1 MKVDFDQLGK
11 ETRIWIYQ
19 SNQEIS
25 PDLID
30 AIQADVEAFVNGWS
44 AHQQPLAAF
53 GSVFHRRFIV
63 LMVDET
69 FTKASGCSI
78 DTSVA
83 FIRKLEEDY
92 DLILFDRMT
101 FSYLLGNII
110 HTVPKDQFA
119 KLYADGVINED
130 TLVFDNLIKT
140 KSEWENWK
148 KPLGESWL
156 KRFV

>member
-1 MKVDFDQLGK
+1 MKVDFDQLGD
-11 ETRIWIYQ
+11 EARIWIFQ
-19 SNQEIS
+19 NVQEIP

-30 AIQADVEAFVNGWS
+30 GIQEDVESFVIDWS

-53 GSVFHRRFIV
+53 GGVFHRRFIV
-63 LMVDET
+63 LMVDEA
-69 FTKASGCSI
+69 FNKASGCSI

-83 FIRKLEEDY
+83 FIKKLEEHY
-92 DLILFDRMT
+92 GLKLFDRMT
-101 FSYLLGNII
+101 FCYLLDDTIY
-110 HTVPKDQFA
+110 TVPKDQFA
-119 KLYADGVINED
+119 KLYADGVINQD

-140 KSEWENWK
+140 KSEWDNWK